1 MPLVRMMH
9 ANLDPL
15 RLRSKGWKKLPM
27 WWLVERRLTNRS
39 ARVVVTCEAEREW
52 CERAGVTAP
61 TVIMS
66 LASAGT
72 LIFFH
77 EPIPSLPALL
87 TITMPFDA
95 SIDAA
100 LEQTDVMPSSSAY
113 RCDIVLWSNSL

>member
-1 MPLVRMMH
+1 MTSGFVRLS
-9 ANLDPL
+9 AE
-15 RLRSKGWKKLPM
+15 GPM
-27 WWLVERRLTNRS
+27 LEK
-39 ARVVVTCEAEREW
+39 AAFF
-52 CERAGVTAP
+52 RAGVTAP